1 MKKIKIKGCPV
12 SSGWHKPLLVMKL
25 STVLLF
31 LFVMQVSASVYSQNT
46 RFTYNLKEK
55 KLIDVLKEIEKQSDF
70 KFFFQNEQ
78 IDVERPVNLVVK
90 DKTSDELLQILFSD
104 KSVNYK
110 ILDNNIILLTPAAK
124 TTETSGVQEKKVT
137 GKVTD
142 TSGQPVP
149 GVSVVISGTTKGT
162 MTDID
167 GFFSITN
174 VPENASLSF
183 SFVGMKPQMIKYTG
197 QDVINVI
204 MEENINYM
212 DEVMVVA
219 YGTAKKSS
227 FTGSSTV
234 LKADKIEKISGSG
247 FAETLQ
253 GMSAGV
259 NVVNSE
265 GNPGGDTRIQIRGI
279 GTIKGSTDPLYV
291 VDGMPYD
298 GRLNSISSEDIES
311 MTVLKDASASS
322 LYGSRAANGVVVI
335 TTKKGKSGKPQ
346 INFRMS
352 CGTSDLA
359 VKNPT
364 KANPY
369 QQLTNTWEG
378 IYNDNYYKYG
388 HTDADARSIASDR
401 LLGILLMSVTN
412 SAGETSYVSP
422 FKDIPGYY
430 VLEDGSV
437 NPDLKL
443 IWDKKDYDWYGA
455 VYSYKMRQDYSL
467 DVSGMTKDSKTSYYF
482 SGSYLDDNGYGLS
495 QYFKRYSFRVN
506 VTSQVADWLQVGGSL
521 AYSNSRQ
528 NTSGFIRALVF
539 CNTLESPYLRN
550 VDNTGWE
557 RSLKTGHRMLNYG
570 SYTNDFFGIQPL
582 DQRGDYWD
590 NPDDASFSNNL
601 SNMISAKYF
610 AEAKLPFNFKFRT
623 NLSVDNNDT
632 KYFDYSSAVHG
643 SDQLAPYGVTVKT
656 SGGSATRQGN
666 MTTSI
671 TWNNLLT
678 FDKKIGLH
686 SINFLAGQELYSYR
700 NYYNSCYGEGI
711 MQLDQYEVTSTTK
724 NWSVASSKD
733 NYALMSFLSK
743 FEYGYNDK
751 YYLSASY
758 RLDGSSRF
766 AKDNRWGGFGSA
778 GATWRISK
786 EDFMKDIT
794 WLDNLSLRGSYGTTG
809 NDKLYNNQGAEIL
822 YGYQATYTAD
832 NMYGN
837 AGLKPSQIATP
848 NLKWEKNIQFNIGTD
863 FTIFKVIN
871 GTIEYYKRK
880 SKDLLY
886 YKDLPLSAQAGSATG
901 VNTNLGDI
909 QNSGFEVSLNADVIK
924 TSDFTWNVDAN
935 WSSLKNKVTYLPS
948 GAFTWSERIATY
960 KMQEGHSRFE
970 FYMPKNAGIDPQTGS
985 ALFWRKNT
993 NGEWEKTND
1002 FTKVTADDYT
1012 WRGSALPKGYG
1023 AITNSFKYK
1032 NFDLSAMLYYSYG
1045 SVLLD
1050 YIYLERVTLRHG
1062 VGVIQDL
1069 VKDRWRKPGDNASL
1083 PRWSDDDYSSTR
1095 KATDFWLFKNNYA
1108 RLRNLNIGYSLP
1120 NNVISKLGISKA
1132 RVYLSGDNLLTFGS
1146 AKRRYSDPETG
1157 TSGNNYNGNSDTDNG
1172 FPGSRRVYMGGI
1184 QVSF

>member
-31 LFVMQVSASVYSQNT
+31 LFVMQVSGSVYSQNT

-78 IDVERPVNLVVK
+78 IDVGRPVNLVVK
-90 DKTSDELLQILFSD
+90 DKTPDEVLQILFSD
-104 KSVNYK
+104 QNVNYK
-110 ILDNNIILLTPAAK
+110 ILDNNIILLTPATI

-149 GVSVVISGTTKGT
+149 GVSVVVTGTTKGT
-162 MTDID
+162 MTDVD
-167 GFFSITN
+167 GFFSISN

-183 SFVGMKPQMIKYTG
+183 SFVGMKPQVIKYTG

-227 FTGSSTV
+227 YTGSSTV

-265 GNPGGDTRIQIRGI
+265 GNPGGDTRIQIRGVGSI
-279 GTIKGSTDPLYV
+279 NGSTDPLYV

-298 GRLNSISSEDIES
+298 GKLNSISSDDIET

-335 TTKKGKSGKPQ
+335 TTKKGKSTKPQ
-346 INFRMS
+346 ISFKMS
-352 CGTSDLA
+352 WGTSDLA

-378 IYNDNYYKYG
+378 MYNDQYYKYG
-388 HTDADARSIASDR
+388 QTDAYARTYASSH
-401 LLGILLMSVTN
+401 LLGKELKSVTN

-422 FKDIPGYY
+422 FKHINEYY
-430 VLEDGSV
+430 VLEDGSI
-437 NPDLKL
+437 NPNLKMV
-443 IWDKKDYDWYGA
+443 WDKSDYDWYGA
-455 VYSYKMRQDYSL
+455 VYSYKMRQDYNF
-467 DVSGMTKDSKTSYYF
+467 DVSGMSNDSKTSYYF
-482 SGSYLDDNGYGLS
+482 SASYLDDNGYGLS
-495 QYFKRYSFRVN
+495 QYFKRYSFRAN
-506 VTSQVADWLQVGGSL
+506 VTSQVTDWLQVGGNV

-539 CNTLESPYLRN
+539 CNTLSSPYLRN

-557 RSLKTGHRMLNYG
+557 YSLKTGHRMLGYG
-570 SYTNDFFGIQPL
+570 AYTNNFFGIQPL

-590 NPDDASFSNNL
+590 NPDDASFSNTL
-601 SNMISAKYF
+601 ANMVSAKYF
-610 AEAKLPFNFKFRT
+610 AEVKLPWNFKLRT

-632 KYFDYSSAVHG
+632 KYFNYGSAVHG

-656 SGGSATRQGN
+656 SGGNATRQGN

-678 FDKKIGLH
+678 FEKKINKH
-686 SINFLAGQELYSYR
+686 SFNFLAGQELYSYR
-700 NYYNSCYGEGI
+700 NYYNYCYGEGI
-711 MQLDQYEVTSTTK
+711 MQLDQYEVESTTT
-724 NWSVASSKD
+724 NWSASSVKD
-733 NYALMSFLSK
+733 TYGLLSFFSK
-743 FEYGYNDK
+743 IDYGYDDK
-751 YYLSASY
+751 YYVSASY

-766 AKDNRWGGFGSA
+766 SKANRWGGFGSA
-778 GATWRISK
+778 GATWRISR
-786 EDFMKDIT
+786 EDFLKDVS
-794 WLDNLSLRGSYGTTG
+794 WLDNLSLRASYGTTG
-809 NDKLYNNQGAEIL
+809 NDKLYNGGEI
-822 YGYQATYTAD
+822 YYAYQATYSSD
-832 NMYGN
+832 NMYGV

-848 NLKWEKNIQFNIGTD
+848 NLKWEKNIQFNVATD
-863 FTIFKVIN
+863 FTIFKTIN
-871 GTIEYYKRK
+871 GTVEYYKRK

-886 YKDLPLSAQAGSATG
+886 YKELPLSAQAGSATG
-901 VNTNLGDI
+901 INTNLGDI
-909 QNSGFEVSLNADVIK
+909 ENSGFEVSLSSDIIK
-924 TSDFTWNVDAN
+924 TSHFKWNVDVN
-935 WSSLKNKVTYLPS
+935 WSSLKNKITYLP
-948 GAFTWSERIATY
+948 GGEYTFSERTATY
-960 KMQEGHSRFE
+960 KMKEGHSRYE
-970 FYMPKNAGIDPQTGS
+970 FYMPRNAGVDSQTGD
-985 ALFWRKNT
+985 ALYWIKNSS
-993 NGEWEKTND
+993 GAWETTND
-1002 FTKVTADDYT
+1002 FTKVTTDDYT

-1023 AITNSFKYK
+1023 AITNSIQYK

-1050 YIYLERVTLRHG
+1050 YIYLERVTLRGG
-1062 VGVIQDL
+1062 VGVVQDL

-1083 PRWSDDDYSSTR
+1083 PRWSDDNYSSTR
-1095 KATDFWLFKNNYA
+1095 KATDFWLFKNNFA
-1108 RLRNLNIGYSLP
+1108 RLRNLNIGYTLP
-1120 NNVISKLGISKA
+1120 SKVISKAGISKA

-1146 AKRRYSDPETG
+1146 AKRRYTDPETG
-1157 TSGNNYNGNSDTDNG
+1157 ASGNNYNGNSDTDNG